1 MQLKEHI
8 SQVIAILGV
17 GVTGISV
24 AKFLQSRDLNF
35 VFLDTCPQTSTS
47 ALEKVTKLFPNRDV
61 FSGSFDDHFFR
72 KIHTIVVSPGVP
84 LDSPLLISAREH
96 SVKIIGDVELFFKSV
111 SSPVLTITGANGK
124 STVTSLVGAMA
135 EDAGIKV
142 VLAVI

>member
-47 ALEKVTKLFPNRDV
+47 ALEKVTKL
-61 FSGSFDDHFFR
+61 
-72 KIHTIVVSPGVP
+72 
-84 LDSPLLISAREH
+84 
-96 SVKIIGDVELFFKSV
+96 
-111 SSPVLTITGANGK
+111 
-124 STVTSLVGAMA
+124 
-135 EDAGIKV
+135 GI
-142 VLAVI
+142 